1 MSFVIFL
8 KRVSLIFLSRPL
20 PSPLLLQPT
29 PAPSQAM
36 DFDGFKSMFNEF
48 QEIFKTFQGI
58 SRETVYRS
66 VERKSVKEKALKMT
80 LSPKDDRVAKE
91 LTSFLLID
99 GQ

>member
-1 MSFVIFL
+1 
-8 KRVSLIFLSRPL
+8 
-20 PSPLLLQPT
+20 
-29 PAPSQAM
+29 M

-48 QEIFKTFQGI
+48 QEIFKTFQGM
-58 SRETVYRS
+58 SRETVHRS
-66 VERKSVKEKALKMT
+66 VERKSGKEEALKMT